1 MLRSGIARL
10 FCLGAAASL
19 FIAGCSTNSPVKTI
33 PIVKG
38 MSGSI
43 HGGQQPISGASLQL
57 YAVGT
62 TGDGSASAPL
72 FTRSVISDSNGYFD
86 LTGAYTCPSTST
98 PVYITATGGSP
109 APAITNSQIAEMAS
123 IGPCGSLTA
132 STFLAINEITTV
144 AAVYALAPFMSSYSS
159 IGSGPSDAAAL
170 ASGFTYAGYFANTS
184 TGESPGVNL
193 PANFSVPVAQIN
205 TIADLIAACINSP
218 GGVSGDTSVCGTIFA
233 LTLPSGGVTSTNTI
247 AALLNL
253 ANNPTLNTA
262 ALYNLIPPV
271 SPFQPTQPVIPPDLS
286 VRLLA
291 TSPFVVSPSA
301 VTFAPAVLN
310 FAQPTQTVTVTNG
323 TSAGVNITSSSITGV
338 NASDFAVVPQPGSD
352 CAITLR
358 ANTACT
364 FQISFTPS
372 APGGRAAYFILG
384 NTSANPSIA
393 IALSGSGAA
402 GSAGPVTLAPSSL
415 AFTQLGIPQTL
426 TLTNSGSTTL
436 SINAIRISST
446 SYTQTNNCGS
456 SLPASSSCSIDV
468 SVPRPTSAT
477 SATLTVVDDA
487 SSGPQIASLSASGL
501 PNASFPPL
509 VDFGHWALGS
519 TGSEVL
525 EIGGPGSGGFLDFTI
540 TGTNA
545 TDFSFAQASSVLSTS
560 CSYSYRISNPCYIQ
574 LYYKPSALTTS
585 TAYVNI
591 AGIGRFTL
599 TGTGDPAGLDFG
611 FYESRI
617 PPAYSAP
624 ITALEFGSVPVG
636 HSFPGIPPD
645 RHDLVAL
652 IQRARPFRPQR
663 CGVCPQYAFLLAR
676 LLSVRHVHT
685 DRNRSPVSHPH
696 LHRYHQHPYPDV
708 EPDRDRN
715 RKHPSARPYRIH
727 QSHLLRRT
735 GRHGQCFPD
744 HHGQRLPERS
754 HPGLP
759 RPHLQRRLPAV
770 RLHRTDLLPL
780 HPMHA

>member
-402 GSAGPVTLAPSSL
+402 GSAGPVTLAPPVLPLLSS
-415 AFTQLGIPQTL
+415 AFPRPSPSPTPAQRRSPL
-426 TLTNSGSTTL
+426 TLSGSPAPVTRRPTTADL
-436 SINAIRISST
+436 RFPPHLPARSTCRCRDPPPRHRPPSLSST
-446 SYTQTNNCGS
+446 TPQAAHRSPAS
-456 SLPASSSCSIDV
+456 ALPAYLM
-468 SVPRPTSAT
+468 PAFH
-477 SATLTVVDDA
+477 L
-487 SSGPQIASLSASGL
+487 
-501 PNASFPPL
+501 
-509 VDFGHWALGS
+509 
-519 TGSEVL
+519 
-525 EIGGPGSGGFLDFTI
+525 
-540 TGTNA
+540 
-545 TDFSFAQASSVLSTS
+545 LSTS
-560 CSYSYRISNPCYIQ
+560 DIGPWDRLVVRSWR
-574 LYYKPSALTTS
+574 SA
-585 TAYVNI
+585 AQ
-591 AGIGRFTL
+591 A
-599 TGTGDPAGLDFG
+599 A
-611 FYESRI
+611 
-617 PPAYSAP
+617 A
-624 ITALEFGSVPVG
+624 
-636 HSFPGIPPD
+636 
-645 RHDLVAL
+645 
-652 IQRARPFRPQR
+652 
-663 CGVCPQYAFLLAR
+663 
-676 LLSVRHVHT
+676 
-685 DRNRSPVSHPH
+685 VS
-696 LHRYHQHPYPDV
+696 
-708 EPDRDRN
+708 
-715 RKHPSARPYRIH
+715 
-727 QSHLLRRT
+727 
-735 GRHGQCFPD
+735 
-744 HHGQRLPERS
+744 
-754 HPGLP
+754 
-759 RPHLQRRLPAV
+759 
-770 RLHRTDLLPL
+770 
-780 HPMHA
+780 